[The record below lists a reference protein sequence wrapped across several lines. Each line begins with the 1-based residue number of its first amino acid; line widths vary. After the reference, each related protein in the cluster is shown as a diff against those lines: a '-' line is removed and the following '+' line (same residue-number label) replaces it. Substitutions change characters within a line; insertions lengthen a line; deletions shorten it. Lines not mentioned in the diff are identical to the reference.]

1 MDTNKFQRNTRQ
13 RQLVLQ
19 ELKEF
24 DTHPTASEIYQ
35 RVRERLPKI
44 SLATVYRTL
53 ESLAT
58 MGVIRKLE
66 TVGPESRFEG
76 NLEPHHHL
84 RCRVCGRFEDLYRIP
99 SAADEDR
106 LDNWRGWQISGI
118 RVEYSGV
125 CPGCRGKQG
134 KEGEED

>member
-1 MDTNKFQRNTRQ
+1 MDPIKFQRNTRQ
-13 RQLVLQ
+13 RRLILQ

-24 DTHPTASEIYQ
+24 ETHPTASEIYL

-66 TVGPESRFEG
+66 TVGPESRFDG

-84 RCRVCGRFEDLYRIP
+84 RCRVCGCFEDLYPIP
-99 SAADEDR
+99 SVAEKGALDEW
-106 LDNWRGWQISGI
+106 NGWQISSI

-125 CPGCRGKQG
+125 CPGCRDKLG
-134 KEGEED
+134 KEGGKV